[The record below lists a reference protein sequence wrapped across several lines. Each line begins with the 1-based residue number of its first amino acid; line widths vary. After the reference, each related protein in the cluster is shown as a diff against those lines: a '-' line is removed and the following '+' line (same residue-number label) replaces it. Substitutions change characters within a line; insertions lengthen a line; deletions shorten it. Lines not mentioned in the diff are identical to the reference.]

1 MCVQHEQTEGN
12 VGKGSGDRG
21 EATEGKGVMPDWEE
35 VEMPP
40 THVLSHRECLNQQL
54 RLLIWIVT

>member
-12 VGKGSGDRG
+12 VGKGSGDHA
-21 EATEGKGVMPDWEE
+21 EATEGKRLMPDWEE

-40 THVLSHRECLNQQL
+40 THVLSHRECLN
-54 RLLIWIVT
+54 